1 MVVTQ
6 TEKVTTHRYGIGK
19 MEDIDNA
26 TLEMMRQAAVQQH
39 TQSTSKRMI
48 WVTFQKEG
56 IHKYPAALD
65 DPKLAT
71 GDWDDVSFLGY
82 PHRHMFH
89 FRVSIEVFHDDREI
103 EFIQFSRWLQRLYSV
118 GTGNQDSKAEH
129 TVLALDYKSCE
140 MIADDLFA
148 QINNKYPGREVHIE
162 VSEDNENGAVVK
174 YNIKT

>member
-1 MVVTQ
+1 M
-6 TEKVTTHRYGIGK
+6 TE
-19 MEDIDNA
+19 EIDNT

-39 TQSTSKRMI
+39 TQSSSKRMI

-71 GDWDDVSFLGY
+71 GGWDDVSFLGY

-118 GTGNQDSKAEH
+118 GTGDQDSKAEH

-148 QINNKYPGREVHIE
+148 QINNKYPGRELHIE

>member
-19 MEDIDNA
+19 MSEEIDNA
-26 TLEMMRQAAVQQH
+26 TLEMMRKAAVQQH

-103 EFIQFSRWLQRLYSV
+103 EFIQFSRWLQRLFSEDV
-118 GTGNQDSKAEH
+118 MT
-129 TVLALDYKSCE
+129 LDYKSCE
-140 MIADDLFA
+140 MIADEMFA
-148 QINNKYPGREVHIE
+148 HIDSKYPGREVSIE
-162 VSEDNENGAVVK
+162 VSEDNENGCVVR
-174 YNIKT
+174 YNIKN